1 MLWESEGKKINP
13 DKNLSLCL
21 VSKCLW
27 KLIILVH
34 VCDVNAMAGEVG
46 WTFLNVTAD
55 CFLVTLC
62 MIGFFQK
69 GEES

>member
-13 DKNLSLCL
+13 VKNLSLCL

-34 VCDVNAMAGEVG
+34 VGDVNAMAGSLDG
-46 WTFLNVTAD
+46 HF
-55 CFLVTLC
+55 
-62 MIGFFQK
+62 
-69 GEES
+69 

>member
-34 VCDVNAMAGEVG
+34 VCDVNAMAARLDGH
-46 WTFLNVTAD
+46 F
-55 CFLVTLC
+55 
-62 MIGFFQK
+62 
-69 GEES
+69 